1 MEAMTPKQ
9 AIDLK
14 LSRIP
19 EKVFEAFNEAIADDL
34 SNGSATVT
42 QSDVITRILGKIPD
56 ITRQSI
62 FDNGWL
68 DVEPFY
74 RKKGWKVEYDKPG
87 FNESYGAYW
96 DFRAKRK

>member
-1 MEAMTPKQ
+1 MEAITPAQ
-9 AIDLK
+9 AAELK
-14 LSRIP
+14 MSRIP

-34 SNGSATVT
+34 SEGYATVI
-42 QSDVITRILGKIPD
+42 QEDVITRILAKMPD
-56 ITRQSI
+56 IKRQQI

-87 FNESYGAYW
+87 YNESYGAFW
-96 DFRAKRK
+96 DFQARRK